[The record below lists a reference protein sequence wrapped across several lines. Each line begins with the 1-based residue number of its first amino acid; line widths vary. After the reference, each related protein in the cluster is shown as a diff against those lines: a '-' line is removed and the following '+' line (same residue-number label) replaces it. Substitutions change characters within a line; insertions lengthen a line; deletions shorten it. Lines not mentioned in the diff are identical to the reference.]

1 MTCNPIRAIPRN
13 SLLGDQTK
21 TRRFEYPIEIL
32 ARSCEAKAGILLSLA
47 HAGALRERQRHVAIP
62 CSSFI
67 ELALPAFSNQPIGQC
82 GIEMVARARSERKRA
97 LLLCRTV
104 CGGATWVVGGSD
116 DRKTTKAMCRTDKLK
131 NLQVVFEP

>member
-32 ARSCEAKAGILLSLA
+32 ARSCEAEAGILLSLA

-104 CGGATWVVGGSD
+104 CGGATWAVGV
-116 DRKTTKAMCRTDKLK
+116 AMTEKRPKQCAGQT
-131 NLQVVFEP
+131 N